1 MFDLD
6 MPELMA
12 TFIVLLIV
20 FGSGKLPEIGSEI
33 GKGKKSFKKAVREA
47 SQETSLPVKPADT
60 VAERRQSMKILGAIF
75 LRWIRSNICSHY

>member
-1 MFDLD
+1 
-6 MPELMA
+6 MA
-12 TFIVLLIV
+12 LFIILLLIL
-20 FGSGKLPEIGSEI
+20 GAGKLPEIGREI
-33 GKGKKSFKKAVREA
+33 GKEIENFKKAVREA

>member
-1 MFDLD
+1 VAL
-6 MPELMA
+6 
-12 TFIVLLIV
+12 FIILLLIL
-20 FGSGKLPEIGSEI
+20 GAGKLPEIGSEI
-33 GKGKKSFKKAVREA
+33 GKEIESFRKAVRKA